1 MIRPD
6 DRDHRIPIDNGVHQ
20 GVDTDLD
27 GRPDT
32 VLLPDPVELAL
43 LADTDHDGLADLF
56 IRIGPDGS
64 ASTTDLTVDPVPW
77 WPTDPTADMC
87 SDPFWLDH
95 P

>member
-6 DRDHRIPIDNGVHQ
+6 DRDRIEINT

-27 GRPDT
+27 GHPDT
-32 VLLPDPVELAL
+32 VLLPDPLDFAL
-43 LADTDHDGLADLF
+43 LVDVDRDGLADLF
-56 IRIGPDGS
+56 IRIGPDGA

-77 WPTDPTADMC
+77 WPTDPAADAC
-87 SDPFWLDH
+87 YDPFWTDR

>member
-6 DRDHRIPIDNGVHQ
+6 DRDRIPIRN

-43 LADTDHDGLADLF
+43 LADTDDDGLADLF
-56 IRIGPDGS
+56 IRIGPDGA

-77 WPTDPTADMC
+77 WPTDPAADMC
-87 SDPFWLDH
+87 SDPFWSDR